1 MVVSPTRRRCVVIVA
16 MESEVATAT
25 ATQAEDR
32 TASVSAYV
40 NRPIVDVVAQFSDPG
55 IDGLL
60 MSTMRRVTGT
70 TGLGDV
76 LSVHAWPTVW
86 VASGSVRVNVTWRI
100 RGADGRSTD
109 GAATIALLTV
119 QSGGEPITEL
129 LARLPVGD
137 GDPRAATD
145 TARRLLDELTLRMEA
160 RVR

>member
-1 MVVSPTRRRCVVIVA
+1 MIVD
-16 MESEVATAT
+16 MESDVATAT
-25 ATQAEDR
+25 RTEDR
-32 TASVSAYV
+32 TASVNAYV
-40 NRPIVDVVAQFSDPG
+40 NLPIVDVVAQFSDPG
-55 IDGLL
+55 IDGML
-60 MSTMRRVTGT
+60 MSTMRRVIGT

-86 VASGSVRVNVTWRI
+86 VATGSVRVNVTWRT
-100 RGADGRSTD
+100 RGADGRTTD
-109 GAATIALLTV
+109 GAATISLLTV